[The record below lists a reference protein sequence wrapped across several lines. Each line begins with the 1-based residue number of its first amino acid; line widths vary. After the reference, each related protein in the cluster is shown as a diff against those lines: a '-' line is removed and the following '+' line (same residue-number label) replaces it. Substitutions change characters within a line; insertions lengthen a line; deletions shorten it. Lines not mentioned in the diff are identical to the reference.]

1 MIPPVSTPVLQPTTR
16 SAAPVPAVPDG
27 EAAGV
32 LADKE
37 TRLNEHQ
44 DYRIIRQ
51 VLLRDQPKLEAGA
64 GASPEASSSSSEPA
78 SPSGSPASGAAPDR
92 GVELQWQQLGVS
104 RLDVNIR
111 GTETG
116 EAVRIRFE
124 SVRMERLQISLGGAP
139 QQADPLVLDLGGEGI
154 TTTGVDRGARFDITG
169 DGRQEQVSFVAGNS
183 WFLALDRNDNGVID
197 DGRELFGDQHGAAHG
212 FEELA
217 KFDDNGDGVI
227 NAQDSVFERL
237 RLFQMG
243 ADGSQRLKTLEEAG
257 VAAIH
262 LGYDQTARA
271 LNAYDVVA
279 QQGQFERTDGSR
291 GEASDVLLGYRD
303 LTA

>member
-1 MIPPVSTPVLQPTTR
+1 MIPPLSSPVLPPTAR
-16 SAAPVPAVPDG
+16 PANPVPSAPPDG
-27 EAAGV
+27 EAAAV

-51 VLLRDQPKLEAGA
+51 VLLQEKPKVDTEPPSPRSSAA
-64 GASPEASSSSSEPA
+64 PVDPPAPEA
-78 SPSGSPASGAAPDR
+78 ASGR
-92 GVELQWQQLGVS
+92 GMDIQRQQWGVS
-104 RLDVNIR
+104 RLEVTIR
-111 GTETG
+111 GAEIG
-116 EAVRIRFE
+116 EAARIRFE
-124 SVRMERLQISLGGAP
+124 SVRMERLQVSLDGEP

-154 TTTGVDRGARFDITG
+154 ATTGVDRGVRFDITG
-169 DGRQEQVSFVAGNS
+169 DGREGQVSFVTGNS
-183 WFLALDRNDNGVID
+183 WFLALDRNGNGIID

-217 KFDDNGDGVI
+217 RFDDNGDGVI

-243 ADGSQRLKTLEEAG
+243 ADGSQRLKTLDEAG

-262 LGYDQTARA
+262 LGYAQTARA

-279 QQGQFERTDGSR
+279 QQGQFERTDGSK

>member
-1 MIPPVSTPVLQPTTR
+1 MIPPLSSPVLPPTAR
-16 SAAPVPAVPDG
+16 PANPVPSAPPDG
-27 EAAGV
+27 EAAAV

-51 VLLRDQPKLEAGA
+51 VLLQEKPKVDTEPPSPRSSAA
-64 GASPEASSSSSEPA
+64 PVDPPAPEA
-78 SPSGSPASGAAPDR
+78 ASGR
-92 GVELQWQQLGVS
+92 GMDIQRQQWGVS
-104 RLDVNIR
+104 RLEVTIR
-111 GTETG
+111 GAEIG
-116 EAVRIRFE
+116 EAARIRFE
-124 SVRMERLQISLGGAP
+124 SVRMERLQVSLGGEP

-154 TTTGVDRGARFDITG
+154 ATTGVDRGVRFDITG
-169 DGRQEQVSFVAGNS
+169 DGREEQVSFVTGNS
-183 WFLALDRNDNGVID
+183 WFLALDRNGNGIID

-217 KFDDNGDGVI
+217 RFDDNGDGVI

-243 ADGSQRLKTLEEAG
+243 ADGSQRLKTLDEAG

-262 LGYDQTARA
+262 LGYAQTARA

-279 QQGQFERTDGSR
+279 QQGEFERTDGSK